1 VTLNYRLGILGFYSM
16 DGHIKENIGVL
27 DQITA
32 LKWITSN
39 IQDFNG
45 NPVIFLFEK
54 HRLKNI

>member
-1 VTLNYRLGILGFYSM
+1 M

-32 LKWITSN
+32 LKWIKSN

-45 NPVIFLFEK
+45 NPENILLIADQITSSIIRFESHIVTVK
-54 HRLKNI
+54 KT